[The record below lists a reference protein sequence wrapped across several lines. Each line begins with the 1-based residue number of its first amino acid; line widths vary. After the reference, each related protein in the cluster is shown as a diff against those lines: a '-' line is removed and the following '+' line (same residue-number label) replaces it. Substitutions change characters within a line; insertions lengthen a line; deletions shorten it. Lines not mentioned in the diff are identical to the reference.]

1 MEEEIL
7 ADFFDWKGKH
17 SLIRLSV
24 LVIKT
29 NPAGI
34 CTIIPNSSFLIPH
47 SILICRQGG
56 KPLVCRFRLKGETAT
71 AQIIDLRRGTVRDKS
86 EFATRTEQLRIDKR

>member
-47 SILICRQGG
+47 SILICRG
-56 KPLVCRFRLKGETAT
+56 AT
-71 AQIIDLRRGTVRDKS
+71 NQNLPMYPHPKVIP
-86 EFATRTEQLRIDKR
+86 

>member
-34 CTIIPNSSFLIPH
+34 CTIIPNS
-47 SILICRQGG
+47 
-56 KPLVCRFRLKGETAT
+56 
-71 AQIIDLRRGTVRDKS
+71 
-86 EFATRTEQLRIDKR
+86 

>member
-24 LVIKT
+24 LVIKRKYRT
-29 NPAGI
+29 NGRHVWR
-34 CTIIPNSSFLIPH
+34 CHFRQSSLADFLIY
-47 SILICRQGG
+47 RQ
-56 KPLVCRFRLKGETAT
+56 
-71 AQIIDLRRGTVRDKS
+71 
-86 EFATRTEQLRIDKR
+86 